1 MTSLRVSLIG
11 PNHQENLALRYLA
24 SASEQEGHK
33 ADIVGYNGRDDL
45 APAVRQIL
53 AHGSHVVGVAIPFQY
68 CIRDAVT
75 LIETLRKEGFTG
87 HITCGGHVPTFC
99 HRELLR
105 DCPGLDSVVRHEGE
119 QTFVALLEALAHQR
133 GARDME
139 GLVWRAGAGI
149 VEGARRAQVRD
160 LDTLPFPMRG
170 AQPYCVAGVPMG
182 FVIGA
187 RGCIGECEYCSIAA
201 FEGDSGGAR
210 YRLRKPEHIAAEIE
224 ALRDQQG
231 TRIVFF
237 HDDLFILPSERKA
250 VERMDRLG
258 AALAARGLTDLMFWV
273 KGRPENITPAVLEAA
288 RRMGVDHVFLGVESA
303 SLERLRYLGRIHT
316 PEDNRRALALARS
329 HGVLPSFNFMLFDPD
344 CTLDQVAE
352 TLRFAEDNVGLPWN
366 VCRTEI
372 YSGTALRTRLEGEG
386 RLSGDYTSY
395 GYVMRDARAELMFRV
410 LRVCLHERAFAF
422 DSLLNR
428 LISLSFARQVH
439 ERFFP
444 GALTATLSAQ
454 VRQLIDVVQRDTLSV
469 LREVLAF
476 AESADGADQRAVRR
490 YAAQTGLRVNTRSLP
505 WNVEAERLW
514 DLMNARGLAL
524 LGLAGR
530 TVKGALGS

>member
-1 MTSLRVSLIG
+1 MRPLRVALVG

-24 SASEQEGHK
+24 SSTEQAGHA
-33 ADIVGYNGRDDL
+33 ADIIGYNGREDL
-45 APAVRQIL
+45 APAVRRVIEGQCDL
-53 AHGSHVVGVAIPFQY
+53 VGIAIPFQY

-75 LIETLRKEGFTG
+75 LITSLRAEGFQG

-105 DCPGLDSVVRHEGE
+105 DCPALDSVVRHEGE
-119 QTFVALLEALAHQR
+119 QTFLALLDALSHAR
-133 GARDME
+133 PARDLE
-139 GLVWRAGAGI
+139 GLVWRSAAGI
-149 VEGARRAQVRD
+149 EEGARRAQVKD
-160 LDTLPFPMRG
+160 LDTLPFPKRG
-170 AQPYCVAGVPMG
+170 DQPYCVAGVPMG

-210 YRLRKPEHIAAEIE
+210 YRLRKPEQIAAEID
-224 ALRDQQG
+224 ALRAQQG

-250 VERMDRLG
+250 VERMDRLA
-258 AALAARGLTDLMFWV
+258 AALAARGLNDLMFWV

-316 PEDNRRALALARS
+316 PEHNRRALALS
-329 HGVLPSFNFMLFDPD
+329 QQHGVLPSFNFMLFDPD
-344 CTLDQVAE
+344 CSLEQVADTLD
-352 TLRFAEDNVGLPWN
+352 FAADNVGLPWN

-372 YSGTALRTRLEGEG
+372 YSGTALRTRLAAEG
-386 RLSGDYTSY
+386 RLHGDYTSY

-444 GALTATLSAQ
+444 GALTNTLSGQIRA
-454 VRQLIDVVQRDTLSV
+454 LIAEVQRDTLDV
-469 LREVLAF
+469 LREVLDFARH
-476 AESADGADQRAVRR
+476 AESTQDRAVRR
-490 YAAQTGLRVNTRSLP
+490 FATQTALRVNTRGLS
-505 WNVEAERLW
+505 WNVAAQRLW
-514 DLMNARGLAL
+514 DLMNARGMAL
-524 LGLAGR
+524 LGLSGR
-530 TVKGALGS
+530 TVRGALGS

>member
-1 MTSLRVSLIG
+1 
-11 PNHQENLALRYLA
+11 
-24 SASEQEGHK
+24 
-33 ADIVGYNGRDDL
+33 
-45 APAVRQIL
+45 
-53 AHGSHVVGVAIPFQY
+53 
-68 CIRDAVT
+68 
-75 LIETLRKEGFTG
+75 
-87 HITCGGHVPTFC
+87 
-99 HRELLR
+99 
-105 DCPGLDSVVRHEGE
+105 VVRHEGE
-119 QTFVALLEALAHQR
+119 LTFLALLEALAEGR
-133 GARDME
+133 PARE
-139 GLVWRAGAGI
+139 LSGLVWRDQGAI
-149 VEGARRAQVRD
+149 AEGARRAQVRD
-160 LDTLPFPMRG
+160 LDALPFPKRG
-170 AQPYCVAGVPMG
+170 EQPYCVAGVPMG

-210 YRLRKPEHIAAEIE
+210 YRLRKPEHIAAEID
-224 ALRDQQG
+224 ALRAQQG

-258 AALAARGLTDLMFWV
+258 AALAQRGLSDLMFWV

-288 RRMGVDHVFLGVESA
+288 RRMGVDHLFMGVESA
-303 SLERLRYLGRIHT
+303 SLERLRYLGRIHS
-316 PEDNRRALALARS
+316 PDDNRRAIALCLE

-344 CTLDQVAE
+344 CSLEQVAE
-352 TLRFAEDNVGLPWN
+352 SLAFARDNVGLPWN

-372 YSGTALRTRLEGEG
+372 YSGTALRSRLLDEG

-444 GALTATLSAQ
+444 GALTVALSSQ
-454 VRQLIDVVQRDTLSV
+454 VRALIDVVQRDTLDV
-469 LREVLAF
+469 LDEVRDF
-476 AESADGADQRAVRR
+476 AATPAGHSDKDVRR
-490 YAAQTGLRVNTRSLP
+490 YAAQTGLRVNTRALA
-505 WNVEAERLW
+505 WNVEAQRLW
-514 DLMNARGLAL
+514 DLMNARGLSL

-530 TVKGALGS
+530 TVQGALGS

>member
-1 MTSLRVSLIG
+1 MKRLRVALVG

-24 SASEQEGHK
+24 AASEQAGHD

-45 APAVRQIL
+45 TPAVRAVLQ
-53 AHGSHVVGVAIPFQY
+53 ARADVVGLAIPFQY
-68 CIRDAVT
+68 CIRDGVT
-75 LIETLRKEGFTG
+75 LLAALRQQGFAG
-87 HITCGGHVPTFC
+87 HLTCGGHVPTFC

-105 DCPGLDSVVRHEGE
+105 DCPALDSVVRHEGE
-119 QTFVALLEALAHQR
+119 ATFVALLDALAHGR
-133 GARDME
+133 PARDLE
-139 GLVWRAGAGI
+139 GLVWRSASGI
-149 VEGARRAQVRD
+149 EEGPRRAQIRD
-160 LDTLPFPMRG
+160 LDSLPFPKRG
-170 AQPYCVAGVPMG
+170 DQPYCVAGVPMG

-210 YRLRKPEHIAAEIE
+210 YRLRKPEHIAAEID
-224 ALRDQQG
+224 ALRAQQG

-258 AALAARGLTDLMFWV
+258 SALRERGLSDLMFWV

-288 RRMGVDHVFLGVESA
+288 QRMGVDHVFLGVESA
-303 SLERLRYLGRIHT
+303 SRERLRYLGRIHT
-316 PEDNRRALALARS
+316 PEDNRRALALCKQ

-344 CTLDQVAE
+344 CTLEQVEE
-352 TLRFAEDNVGLPWN
+352 TLAFAADNVGLPWN

-372 YSGTALRTRLEGEG
+372 YSGTALRTRLLDEG
-386 RLSGDYTSY
+386 RLAGDYTSY

-444 GALTATLSAQ
+444 GPLTAMLSGQ
-454 VRQLIDVVQRDTLSV
+454 VRALIDVVQRDTLTV
-469 LREVLAF
+469 LHDVLEFAREQHD
-476 AESADGADQRAVRR
+476 EPSVRR
-490 YAAQTGLRVNTRSLP
+490 HAAQTGLRVNTRALG
-505 WNVEAERLW
+505 WNVEAQRLW

-530 TVKGALGS
+530 TVQGALGS